1 MGANMNEHKFFE
13 LFSRVIF
20 LIAMIVVFFDL
31 TFWRP

>member
-1 MGANMNEHKFFE
+1 MNEHKFFE